1 MAMPPSGG
9 QKGSHVQKHQDAG
22 EVRVAWIPDILSGV
36 QLALVESSERPLASM
51 SPTVRICR
59 PPAPHFLK
67 HHFTLARYCL
77 VQSALGLRRNNSSVG
92 EHMVGYVRVLPIAWR
107 GMPVEHLALC
117 TWQVLKKE

>member
-1 MAMPPSGG
+1 MAITPNGR
-9 QKGSHVQKHQDAG
+9 QEGSHVHKHQDAG

-36 QLALVESSERPLASM
+36 QLALVESSGHPLASM

-77 VQSALGLRRNNSSVG
+77 VQSGLGLRRNNSSVG
-92 EHMVGYVRVLPIAWR
+92 ELVVEYVCVLPIAWR
-107 GMPVEHLALC
+107 GTAVEHLALC
-117 TWQVLKKE
+117 RWQVLKKE